1 MFTVRISDGKK
12 PGKLFSGKQAVNI
25 MKKAAI
31 DAKKG
36 KGAFRLELSEN
47 DRLCVVAFGKTAV
60 EAASNGAEIH
70 RKEVRARYIGRQKY
84 LKTPRII
91 CERVIHWVK
100 MSKDGKTAIDLWDAE
115 LRFRKTEDGEW
126 RSNR

>member
-1 MFTVRISDGKK
+1 MFTARISDGKK

-47 DRLCVVAFGKTAV
+47 GRLCVVAFGKTAV
-60 EAASNGAEIH
+60 EAASYGAAIH
-70 RKEVRARYIGRQKY
+70 RKGVRKGGR
-84 LKTPRII
+84 
-91 CERVIHWVK
+91 
-100 MSKDGKTAIDLWDAE
+100 
-115 LRFRKTEDGEW
+115 
-126 RSNR
+126 